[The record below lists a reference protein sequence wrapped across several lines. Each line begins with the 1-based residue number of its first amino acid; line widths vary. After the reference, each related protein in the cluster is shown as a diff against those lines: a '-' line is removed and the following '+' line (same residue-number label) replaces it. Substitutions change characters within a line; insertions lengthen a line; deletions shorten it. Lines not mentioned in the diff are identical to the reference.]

1 MAAVEH
7 LVAGAGI
14 GPQQQRDQLV
24 RAGAADDAS
33 GIERMS
39 PPERCTEL
47 LGIALWV
54 AVDLA
59 RQRAVGGQRLG
70 AGPER
75 ALVRGETDRAL
86 DAGDLRLA
94 ADIGRDVEDAGAG
107 RQRGFGDHFCS
118 ALCRGRDRSDFGGAR

>member
-1 MAAVEH
+1 
-7 LVAGAGI
+7 
-14 GPQQQRDQLV
+14 
-24 RAGAADDAS
+24 
-33 GIERMS
+33 MS
-39 PPERCTEL
+39 PPERLPQL
-47 LGIALWV
+47 LGAAVGIAV
-54 AVDLA
+54 NLA
-59 RQRAVGGQRLG
+59 RQRAVGRQRLG

-107 RQRGFGDHFCS
+107 RRRGFGDHFCS